1 MLEDIQKIIERSV
14 PDSKAYVVDPMCD
27 GRHLKAVVISPAFK
41 DISLVKQ
48 HHMVMKPLNE
58 ALSGRLHALGL
69 KTFTPEKSYVSNKKG
84 GFASPPRL
92 FRFSRK

>member
-41 DISLVKQ
+41 DIPLVKQ

-69 KTFTPEKSYVSNKKG
+69 KTFTPEKWDEVKDTYEI
-84 GFASPPRL
+84 
-92 FRFSRK
+92 

>member
-14 PDSKAYVVDPMCD
+14 PGSKAYVVDPMCD

-69 KTFTPEKSYVSNKKG
+69 KTFTPEKWDEVKDTYEI
-84 GFASPPRL
+84 
-92 FRFSRK
+92 

>member
-41 DISLVKQ
+41 GISLVKQ

-69 KTFTPEKSYVSNKKG
+69 KTFTPEKWDEVKG
-84 GFASPPRL
+84 TYEI
-92 FRFSRK
+92 

>member
-14 PDSKAYVVDPMCD
+14 PESKAYVVDPLCD

-69 KTFTPEKSYVSNKKG
+69 KTFTPEKWDEVKDTYEI
-84 GFASPPRL
+84 
-92 FRFSRK
+92 

>member
-14 PDSKAYVVDPMCD
+14 PDSKAYVVDPLCD
-27 GRHLKAVVISPAFK
+27 GRHLKAVVISSAFK

-69 KTFTPEKSYVSNKKG
+69 KTFTPEKWDEVKDTYEI
-84 GFASPPRL
+84 
-92 FRFSRK
+92 